1 MYENKLVSELK
12 KDALEGKV
20 QAIAEVTE
28 LFNDVFH
35 QGDPYYPG
43 GMAEAVP
50 RVTLERD
57 KDGRYDK
64 DGCYRS
70 PW

>member
-1 MYENKLVSELK
+1 MYEDKLVSEL
-12 KDALEGKV
+12 

-57 KDGRYDK
+57 EDEKDGRF
-64 DGCYRS
+64 RS
-70 PW
+70 RW